1 MNDLT
6 NGQAEALGRVDATV
20 TQVDKSKCG
29 L

>member
-6 NGQAEALGRVDATV
+6 NGQAGSLGRIEAQSQ
-20 TQVDKSKCG
+20 QVGLNACG